1 MKKYNGILKWIFLLV
16 MIGGGVYFYNL
27 LPDIVPIHWNIEGEV
42 DNYASKN
49 YTVILIPIITL
60 AMLVLFRFLP
70 MLDPKKDKYEKFA
83 DIYEIIQAAI
93 IGFFTYMYFVT
104 MVAALNAE
112 MNVGMYVMF
121 GIGVLFILM
130 GNYLGK
136 VRQNYF
142 VGIKTP
148 WTLENEEVWNKTH
161 RLGGWCF
168 VLAGLIFVAQAFVGV
183 MSIWVFVLAIV
194 ISSLVPVGYSY
205 WLYKQ
210 IKK

>member
-1 MKKYNGILKWIFLLV
+1 MKKYNGWLKWVFLLAMV
-16 MIGGGVYFYNL
+16 GGGVYFYNL

-42 DNYASKN
+42 DNYANKN
-49 YTVILIPIITL
+49 YSVVWIPIFT
-60 AMLVLFRFLP
+60 LVLMALFRVLP
-70 MLDPKKDKYEKFA
+70 MVDPKKEKYEKFS

-93 IGFFTYMYFVT
+93 IGFMAYLYYVT
-104 MVAALNAE
+104 MFAALDTDL
-112 MNVGMYVMF
+112 NVGMYVMF

-148 WTLENEEVWNKTH
+148 WTLDNEEVWNKTH

-168 VLAGLIFVAQAFVGV
+168 VISGLIFVAQAFVGV
-183 MSIWVFVLAIV
+183 MSIWVFVLAIL
-194 ISSLVPVGYSY
+194 ISTLVPIVYSY
-205 WLYKQ
+205 WLFNQ
-210 IKK
+210 IEK